1 MLHAT
6 VKSVV
11 LRKCFCI
18 LQGLVALINIGVFAS
33 VVIKK
38 RQYWPRHVPGQ
49 EIYKYTKKN
58 TLEMLPI
65 YVVN

>member
-1 MLHAT
+1 MLHTA
-6 VKSVV
+6 VKLDV
-11 LRKCFCI
+11 LGNGFCI
-18 LQGLVALINIGVFAS
+18 LHGLIGLRKIGVFAAA
-33 VVIKK
+33 VIKK